1 MGDPARGSRRGGVV
15 RRLARTAAN
24 LVYRD
29 IDVHL
34 PPEQV
39 QQGPVLAVANHFG
52 GLADG
57 VLLVDTSPRRPRIV
71 ARDVIWKVP
80 VVGRL
85 ATAAGMIPVHRSA
98 DGGGRASN
106 DEMFSSAYESLAEGD
121 LVLIFPEGVTMDVP
135 HMAEVRTGAARIA
148 LGARES
154 GVQGLRILPV
164 GVHYEDKAAFRSR
177 ALVNIGSPI
186 PLEDWAASHGPIV
199 GGADDR
205 QAVRALTAVIDEH
218 LRQVAP
224 NYPDWNQ
231 AHALET
237 AAEVLLTDVDPTAP
251 PPVDYGDVA
260 LLGSR
265 LNRLPEP
272 ARSELVSV
280 GADYRDAL
288 RQARTTDHAVATAT
302 APVRS
307 WGWAWDVA
315 LVALLLPFAVMGLI
329 VSSIPLALV
338 LVASRLRIAP
348 AVRAT
353 VVPGLATLLFL
364 IEWGLVA
371 FSRGEDGSLEFGLL
385 AAVLFPFLVAA
396 MLFVAERLSILW
408 LRRRRHRRP
417 RGGQLS
423 RLQALRGAVAEKG
436 WAAL

>member
-1 MGDPARGSRRGGVV
+1 MADPVHGRERGGVV
-15 RRLARTAAN
+15 RRLARMAAN

-34 PPEQV
+34 PHDQV
-39 QQGPVLAVANHFG
+39 DQGPVLAVANHFG

-57 VLLVDTSPRRPRIV
+57 VLLVDTAPRRPRIV
-71 ARDVIWKVP
+71 ARDVIWNIP

-85 ATAAGMIPVHRSA
+85 ATGAGMIPVHRAA

-106 DEMFSSAYESLAEGD
+106 DQMFASAYRSLADGD

-154 GVQGLRILPV
+154 GVRGLRILPV

-177 ALVNIGSPI
+177 ALVNIGASI
-186 PLEDWAASHGPIV
+186 PLDEWADSRGPV
-199 GGADDR
+199 TGGADDR
-205 QAVRALTAVIDEH
+205 EAVVELTALIDQRMR
-218 LRQVAP
+218 LVAP
-224 NYPDWNQ
+224 NYPDWDQ

-237 AAEVLLTDVDPTAP
+237 AAEVLLTDADPGAP
-251 PPVDYGDVA
+251 PPVGYGDLA

-265 LNRLPEP
+265 LNRVAEPE
-272 ARSELVSV
+272 RTELVSA
-280 GADYRDAL
+280 GAAYRQAL
-288 RQARTTDHAVATAT
+288 HTARTTDHAVATAA

-307 WGWAWDVA
+307 WGWLVDLA
-315 LVALLLPFAVMGLI
+315 LVVLLLPFAAMGLLI
-329 VSSIPLALV
+329 SLIPLALV
-338 LVASRLRIAP
+338 LVASRVRIAP

-371 FSRGEDGSLEFGLL
+371 LSRGEDGSLEFGLL
-385 AAVLFPFLVAA
+385 SAVLFPFLVAA
-396 MLFVAERLSILW
+396 MLFVAERVSILW
-408 LRRRRHRRP
+408 LRWRRRRRP
-417 RGGQLS
+417 RAEELP
-423 RLQALRGAVAEKG
+423 RLQGLRSVVAAKG